1 MSPKIGYARVSTT
14 EQHLDVQLQKL
25 HAVGCHPIFEE
36 KRSGTDDTRPV
47 LAECLRYV
55 RRGEALVVT
64 RLDRLARSLHHL
76 CTIARDLEARGI
88 HLVVLDQ
95 AIDTST
101 PSGELHFHMLGA
113 IAQFENRLRHERQ
126 MEGIAMAQAKGVHFG
141 RAKRLTARQVQ
152 ELGTLRAQGVPIRTL
167 MQQYGLGK
175 TAVYRYLHTSTPTL
189 PAETQAAD

>member
-1 MSPKIGYARVSTT
+1 MIRVGYARVSTL
-14 EQHLDVQLQKL
+14 EQHLDVQLAKL
-25 HAVGCHPIFEE
+25 AQAGCEPIFQE

-55 RRGEALVVT
+55 RTGEALVVT

-76 CTIARDLEARGI
+76 CTIARALEQRGI

-126 MEGIAMAQAKGVHFG
+126 MEGIAAAKVRGVRFG
-141 RAKRLTARQVQ
+141 RVPGLTPAQIVEVQQRRAR
-152 ELGTLRAQGVPIRTL
+152 GVLIKTL
-167 MQQYGLGK
+167 MQDYRLSK
-175 TAVYRYLHTSTPTL
+175 SALYRYLAAAPHGQAPD
-189 PAETQAAD
+189 AEAAD